1 MCLSISTI
9 FSTELVSS
17 SVEVTRF
24 STPRMTPS
32 EVATCLGIRDGW
44 AGRIIRDRT
53 YTDSGG
59 TELDGFERVLYLEET
74 AFGREGAGTE

>member
-24 STPRMTPS
+24 STPNMTPS
-32 EVATCLGIRDGW
+32 EVAICSRLDLLIGDCDHLTDTDGCR
-44 AGRIIRDRT
+44 AQ
-53 YTDSGG
+53 
-59 TELDGFERVLYLEET
+59 LDCFK
-74 AFGREGAGTE
+74 

>member
-32 EVATCLGIRDGW
+32 EVATCLLVREGGW
-44 AGRIIRDRT
+44 GRMCSGRT
-53 YTDSGG
+53 YTDGSRA
-59 TELDGFERVLYLEET
+59 ELDGLERVFYLEET
-74 AFGREGAGTE
+74 AFGREGARVE